1 MTQQLYIFQDLR
13 DEKPLPFQMLVDHRK
28 ASVTEI
34 DEEESAVIVHQDLP
48 WDRSQPVHTASGT
61 YTIIE
66 AEESKIWL
74 DHLTDL
80 QPGMTL
86 EQENYIGRLTDL
98 FCQVR

>member
-66 AEESKIWL
+66 AEERFGLITSPISS
-74 DHLTDL
+74 
-80 QPGMTL
+80 
-86 EQENYIGRLTDL
+86 
-98 FCQVR
+98 QV